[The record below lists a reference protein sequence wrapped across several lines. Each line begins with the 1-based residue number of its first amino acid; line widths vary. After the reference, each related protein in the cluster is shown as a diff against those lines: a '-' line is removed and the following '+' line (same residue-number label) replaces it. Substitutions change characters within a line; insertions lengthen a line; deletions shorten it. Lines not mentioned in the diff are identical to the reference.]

1 MKTIHACKKS
11 PNRIFG
17 FFMITVSS
25 ILIIL
30 NLISGYRGHF
40 WEYYGPL
47 ISSAINLIAGFLF
60 LYFPKCNRYFVK
72 FDTDKLIFKTR
83 KNKLTEVHYK
93 DIEAPEIHIFEI
105 KLPLKNGK
113 SLIMNL
119 DSFSYEQ
126 LRKVKQE
133 LLNRF

>member
-1 MKTIHACKKS
+1 MKTIYACKNSK
-11 PNRIFG
+11 IKGLFG
-17 FFMITVSS
+17 ILIAVVSS
-25 ILIIL
+25 AMIIL
-30 NLISGYRGHF
+30 YLIKGNKNDLWGFYGPIVSFSFNLILG
-40 WEYYGPL
+40 L
-47 ISSAINLIAGFLF
+47 V
-60 LYFPKCNRYFVK
+60 LYFSKCNRYFVK
-72 FDTDKLIFKTR
+72 FDTDKLIFKTS
-83 KNKLTEVHYK
+83 KNKLTEVKYK
-93 DIEAPEIHIFEI
+93 DIESPEIHVFEI